1 MQVKSGSL
9 IYLIPGNFILSS
21 VPRCHEML
29 FIVELLR
36 EITPFFAGVL
46 KYSLGMKY
54 AVCKHLSL
62 QEMNDGEANQATF
75 LKLS

>member
-1 MQVKSGSL
+1 MEWVLDICNSREFCLQ
-9 IYLIPGNFILSS
+9 

-29 FIVELLR
+29 FIVEPLR

-54 AVCKHLSL
+54 AICKHLSL
-62 QEMNDGEANQATF
+62 QEMNDGEANQTIF
-75 LKLS
+75 LELS

>member
-1 MQVKSGSL
+1 M
-9 IYLIPGNFILSS
+9 
-21 VPRCHEML
+21 PRCHETL

-46 KYSLGMKY
+46 KQSLGMKY

-62 QEMNDGEANQATF
+62 QEMNDGEANQTTF
-75 LKLS
+75 LELS